1 MKLRTIKELIN
12 GRYVNIDLDE
22 TYTGKIMKMLTS
34 TYILVYI
41 AYLILKMPFPPTE
54 LALKQAV
61 IGAFICMSLVIT
73 ALFIIGAFMVFMFG
87 FLPDKIQE
95 FTQKAGNNDK

>member
-22 TYTGKIMKMLTS
+22 TYTGKIMNMLNA
-34 TYILVYI
+34 TYVFLYI
-41 AYLILKMPFPPTE
+41 SYVILKMPFPPTE

-61 IGAFICMSLVIT
+61 IGAGICMLLVIISCIFGLYF
-73 ALFIIGAFMVFMFG
+73 ALCETCIGE
-87 FLPDKIQE
+87 D
-95 FTQKAGNNDK
+95 

>member
-22 TYTGKIMKMLTS
+22 TYTGKAMNTLNF
-34 TYILVYI
+34 TYILAYI
-41 AYLILKMPFPPTE
+41 SYLILKMPFPPTE

-61 IGAFICMSLVIT
+61 IGAGICMLLVIIT
-73 ALFIIGAFMVFMFG
+73 GIFGLYFALCETYIGE
-87 FLPDKIQE
+87 D
-95 FTQKAGNNDK
+95 

>member
-1 MKLRTIKELIN
+1 MALTGGKRMKLRTIKELIN

-34 TYILVYI
+34 TYILAYI

-54 LALKQAV
+54 LALKQAI
-61 IGAFICMSLVIT
+61 IGAFICMSLVIIT
-73 ALFIIGAFMVFMFG
+73 GIFG
-87 FLPDKIQE
+87 LYFGLCETYIKEQ
-95 FTQKAGNNDK
+95 TND